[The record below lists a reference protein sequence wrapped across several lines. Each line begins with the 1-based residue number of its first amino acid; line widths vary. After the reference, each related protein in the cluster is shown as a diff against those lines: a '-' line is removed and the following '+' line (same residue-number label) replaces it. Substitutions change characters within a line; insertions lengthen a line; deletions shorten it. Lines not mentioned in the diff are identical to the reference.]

1 MQIKQTKQMKKLIY
15 LTLLSV
21 LLGCSDKKT
30 QELVQI
36 STIDALLQGVYDG
49 NTSLQALSEN
59 GNFGIGTLNGLDGEL
74 ILLDG
79 NFYQVRGD
87 GKIYKPELNAC
98 SPFASVTYFNPEKDF
113 QVEALSFTGLKTK
126 IDSLMPG
133 SNLFFGIKLSGNFKS
148 VKTRSVPKQQ
158 QPYPPLVDV
167 TANQPEFEAT
177 NVSGTLVGFYCPP
190 YVTGLNVPGYHL
202 HFLSDEIDFGG
213 HLLAFELE
221 SGTLELDQ
229 INNFSLK
236 LPEDEHFLNTTLD
249 QDLSDDL
256 KKVEGE

>member
-1 MQIKQTKQMKKLIY
+1 MKRLIFQ
-15 LTLLSV
+15 TLLLV
-21 LLGCSDKKT
+21 LLGCSGTKT

-49 NTSLQALSEN
+49 NTSLQTLSEN

-79 NFYQVRGD
+79 NFYQVRDD
-87 GKIYKPELNAC
+87 GKIYQPELSAC
-98 SPFASVTYFNPEKDF
+98 IPFASVTYFNPEKEL
-113 QVEALSFTGLKTK
+113 QVEALSFIGLKTK

-158 QPYPPLVDV
+158 QPYPPLVEV

-177 NVSGTLVGFYCPP
+177 NISGTLVGFYCPP
-190 YVTGLNVPGYHL
+190 YVTGLNVPDYHL
-202 HFLSDEIDFGG
+202 HFLSDEKDFGG

-221 SGTLELDQ
+221 SGTLHLDQ
-229 INNFSLK
+229 INNFKLK
-236 LPEDEHFLNTTLD
+236 LPEDEHFLNTSLD
-249 QDLSDDL
+249 KDLSDDL
-256 KKVEGE
+256 KQVEGE

>member
-1 MQIKQTKQMKKLIY
+1 MKRLIFQA
-15 LTLLSV
+15 LLLV
-21 LLGCSDKKT
+21 LLGCSGTKT

-49 NTSLQALSEN
+49 NTSLQTLSEN

-79 NFYQVRGD
+79 NFYQVRDD
-87 GKIYKPELNAC
+87 GKIYQPELSAC
-98 SPFASVTYFNPEKDF
+98 SPFASVTYFNPEKEL
-113 QVEALSFTGLKTK
+113 QVEALSFIGLKTK

-133 SNLFFGIKLSGNFKS
+133 INLFFGIKLSGNFKS

-158 QPYPPLVDV
+158 QPYPPLVEV

-177 NVSGTLVGFYCPP
+177 NISGTLVGFYCPP

-202 HFLSDEIDFGG
+202 HFLSDKKDFGG

-221 SGTLELDQ
+221 SGTLHLDQ
-229 INNFSLK
+229 INNFKLK

-249 QDLSDDL
+249 KDLSDDL
-256 KKVEGE
+256 KQVEGE

>member
-1 MQIKQTKQMKKLIY
+1 MKRLIFQA
-15 LTLLSV
+15 LLLV
-21 LLGCSDKKT
+21 LLGCSGTKT

-49 NTSLQALSEN
+49 NTNLQTLSEN

-79 NFYQVRGD
+79 NFYQVRDD
-87 GKIYKPELNAC
+87 GKIYQPELSAC
-98 SPFASVTYFNPEKDF
+98 SPFASVTYFNPEKEL
-113 QVEALSFTGLKTK
+113 QVEALSFIGLKTK
-126 IDSLMPG
+126 INSLMPG

-158 QPYPPLVDV
+158 QPYPPLVEV

-177 NVSGTLVGFYCPP
+177 NISGTLVGFYCPP

-202 HFLSDEIDFGG
+202 HFLSDEKDFGG

-221 SGTLELDQ
+221 SGTLHLDQ
-229 INNFSLK
+229 INNFKLK
-236 LPEDEHFLNTTLD
+236 LPEDERFLNTTLD
-249 QDLSDDL
+249 KDLSDDL
-256 KKVEGE
+256 KQVEGE

>member
-1 MQIKQTKQMKKLIY
+1 MKKLIY

-21 LLGCSDKKT
+21 LLGCSDKKP

-87 GKIYKPELNAC
+87 GKVYQPEISAC
-98 SPFASVTYFNPEKDF
+98 TPFASVTYFNPEKDF
-113 QVEALSFTGLKTK
+113 QVDALSFIGLKSK

-133 SNLFFGIKLSGNFKS
+133 SNLFFGIKLSGKFKS

-158 QPYPPLVDV
+158 QPYPSLVEV

-177 NVSGTLVGFYCPP
+177 NISGTLVGFYCPP

-202 HFLSDEIDFGG
+202 HFLSDEKDFGG
-213 HLLAFELE
+213 HLLAFELK
-221 SGTLELDQ
+221 SGTLQLDQ
-229 INNFSLK
+229 INNFSVK
-236 LPEDEHFLNTTLD
+236 LPEDEHFLNTALD

-256 KKVEGE
+256 KQVEGE

>member
-1 MQIKQTKQMKKLIY
+1 MKRLIFQ
-15 LTLLSV
+15 TLLLV
-21 LLGCSDKKT
+21 LLGCSGTKT

-49 NTSLQALSEN
+49 NTNLQTLSKN

-79 NFYQVRGD
+79 NFYQVRDD
-87 GKIYKPELNAC
+87 GKIYHPKLSAC
-98 SPFASVTYFNPEKDF
+98 SPFASVTYFNPEKEL
-113 QVEALSFTGLKTK
+113 QVEALSFLRLKTK

-148 VKTRSVPKQQ
+148 VKTRSVPRQQ
-158 QPYPPLVDV
+158 QPYPPLVEV

-177 NVSGTLVGFYCPP
+177 NISGTLVGFYCPP

-202 HFLSDEIDFGG
+202 HFLSDEKDFGG

-221 SGTLELDQ
+221 SGTLHLDQ
-229 INNFSLK
+229 INNFKLK

-249 QDLSDDL
+249 KDLSDDL
-256 KKVEGE
+256 KQVEGE

>member
-1 MQIKQTKQMKKLIY
+1 MKKIIFPVLLLI
-15 LTLLSV
+15 
-21 LLGCSDKKT
+21 LLGCSGTKT
-30 QELVQI
+30 QELVQV

-49 NTSLQALSEN
+49 NTSLQALSEY

-87 GKIYKPELNAC
+87 GKVYQPELNVR

-113 QVEALSFTGLKTK
+113 QVEALSFIGLKTK

-236 LPEDEHFLNTTLD
+236 LPEDEHFLNTALD

>member
-1 MQIKQTKQMKKLIY
+1 MKKLIY

-21 LLGCSDKKT
+21 LLGCSEKKT

-87 GKIYKPELNAC
+87 GKVYQPEISAC
-98 SPFASVTYFNPEKDF
+98 TPFASVTYFNPEKDF
-113 QVEALSFTGLKTK
+113 PVEALAFTGLKTK

-158 QPYPPLVDV
+158 QPYPLLVEV

-202 HFLSDEIDFGG
+202 HFLSDEKNFGG
-213 HLLAFELE
+213 HLLAFELVN
-221 SGTLELDQ
+221 GILQLDQ
-229 INNFSLK
+229 INNFSVK
-236 LPEDEHFLNTTLD
+236 LPEDEHFLNTALD

-256 KKVEGE
+256 KQVEGE

>member
-1 MQIKQTKQMKKLIY
+1 MKKLIFPA
-15 LTLLSV
+15 LLLI
-21 LLGCSDKKT
+21 LLGCSGTKT

-49 NTSLQALSEN
+49 NTSLQTLSEN

-79 NFYQVRGD
+79 NFYQVRDD
-87 GKIYKPELNAC
+87 GKIYQPELSAC
-98 SPFASVTYFNPEKDF
+98 SPFASVTYFNPEKEL
-113 QVEALSFTGLKTK
+113 QVEALSFIGLKTK
-126 IDSLMPG
+126 INSLMPG
-133 SNLFFGIKLSGNFKS
+133 SNLFFGIKLSGNFTS

-158 QPYPPLVDV
+158 QPYPPLVEV

-202 HFLSDEIDFGG
+202 HFLSGEKDFGG

-221 SGTLELDQ
+221 SGTLHLDQ
-229 INNFSLK
+229 INNFKLN

-249 QDLSDDL
+249 KDLSDDL
-256 KKVEGE
+256 KQVEGE

>member
-1 MQIKQTKQMKKLIY
+1 MRNLIF
-15 LTLLSV
+15 LVLLLF
-21 LLGCSDKKT
+21 LLGCSDKKL

-49 NTSLQALSEN
+49 NTSLQTLSEN

-79 NFYQVRGD
+79 NFFQIRGD
-87 GKIYKPELNAC
+87 GKIYQPELSAC
-98 SPFASVTYFNPEKDF
+98 TPFSSVTYFSPEKNF
-113 QVEALSFTGLKTK
+113 PVEALSFTGLKTK

-133 SNLFFGIKLSGNFKS
+133 SNLFFGIKLSGRFKS

-158 QPYPPLVDV
+158 QPYPPLVEV

-177 NVSGTLVGFYCPP
+177 NISGTLVGFYCPP

-202 HFLSDEIDFGG
+202 HFLSDDKDFGG

-221 SGTLELDQ
+221 SGTLQLDQ

-236 LPEDEHFLNTTLD
+236 LPEDEYFLNTALD

-256 KKVEGE
+256 KQVEGE